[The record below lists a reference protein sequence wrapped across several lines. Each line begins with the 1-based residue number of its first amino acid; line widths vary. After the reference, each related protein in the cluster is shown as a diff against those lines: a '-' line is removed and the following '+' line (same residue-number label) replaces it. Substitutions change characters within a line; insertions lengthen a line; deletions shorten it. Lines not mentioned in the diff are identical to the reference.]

1 MLISV
6 WDLEFL
12 KEWKLNKF
20 PITPVGK
27 RVKSR
32 VICLVE
38 DRQDS

>member
-6 WDLEFL
+6 LDLEFL

-20 PITPVGK
+20 SRPPVGK

-32 VICLVE
+32 VIYLVE

>member
-12 KEWKLNKF
+12 KELKLNKF
-20 PITPVGK
+20 SRTPVGK